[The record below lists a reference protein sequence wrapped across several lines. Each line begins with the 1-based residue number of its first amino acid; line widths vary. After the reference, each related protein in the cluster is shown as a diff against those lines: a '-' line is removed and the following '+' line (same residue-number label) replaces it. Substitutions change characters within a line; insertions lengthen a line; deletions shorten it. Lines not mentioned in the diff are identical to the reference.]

1 MRALVLGGAG
11 GMGQGVARDLI
22 KQQQVTDVVLGDL
35 YPDPERLAPK
45 LRDSEKV
52 NLIKMD
58 VNDHDGMVNT
68 FKEID
73 VVINCA
79 GPFYKT
85 AVPVAKAA
93 VEAKVNYIDIC
104 DDYEGTEILFNSE
117 IDKMAREA
125 GITVL
130 TGMGSDPGT
139 NNVLVKWYADRL
151 DSVDEIYLY
160 WVVSIAELAG
170 AAWDHSLHMTLGKI
184 PQYLNGELVHVEG
197 GTEVVAEE
205 FLEPLGTCHV
215 RYVGHPQPLTIP
227 KYIKGVKNVIIK
239 GALIPQWV
247 DELIKEQKDTGFWQ
261 IIKTISN
268 GELVHVEGG
277 TEVVAE
283 EFLEPLGTC
292 HVRYVGHPQPLTIP
306 KYIKGVKNVVIKGAL
321 IPQWVDEL
329 IKQQKDTGFLGKEPI
344 DIKGTRVTPYDLALK
359 LWETIPEGRD
369 NGPQASGLKV
379 IVKGERDGKK
389 VTYTADMVGRMA
401 PGTGL
406 PASIAALMMDAGDV
420 TEKGVVAPE
429 GCIDPDKFLAA
440 FLKRGARIHQTEKI
454 SSMLE
459 V

>member
-1 MRALVLGGAG
+1 MRAIVLGGAG

-22 KQQQVTDVVLGDL
+22 KQQQVTDVILADL

-45 LRDSEKV
+45 LRDSKKV
-52 NLIKMD
+52 TLIKMD
-58 VNDHDGMVNT
+58 VNDHDAMVNT

-93 VEAKVNYIDIC
+93 VEAKKNYIDIC
-104 DDYEGTEILFNSE
+104 DDYEGTEILFNSD
-117 IDKMAREA
+117 IDKMAKEA

-151 DSVDEIYLY
+151 DTVDEIYLY

-184 PQYLNGELVHVEG
+184 PQYIDGELVYVEG
-197 GTEVVAEE
+197 GTEEVAEK

-215 RYVGHPQPLTIP
+215 RYVGHPQPLTLP
-227 KYIKGVKNVIIK
+227 RYIKGVKNVIIK
-239 GALIPQWV
+239 GALIPLWV
-247 DELIKEQKDTGFWQ
+247 DELIKDQKNTG
-261 IIKTISN
+261 
-268 GELVHVEGG
+268 L
-277 TEVVAE
+277 
-283 EFLEPLGTC
+283 LGT
-292 HVRYVGHPQPLTIP
+292 
-306 KYIKGVKNVVIKGAL
+306 
-321 IPQWVDEL
+321 
-329 IKQQKDTGFLGKEPI
+329 EPI
-344 DIKGTRVTPYDLALK
+344 DIKGTKVAPYDLALK
-359 LWETIPEGRD
+359 LWETIPKGRD
-369 NGPQASGLKV
+369 NGPQSSGLKV

-389 VTYTADMVGRMA
+389 VIYTADMVGRMA

-406 PASIAALMMDAGDV
+406 PASIASLMMDAGDV
-420 TEKGVVAPE
+420 TVKGVVAPE
-429 GCIDPDKFLAA
+429 GCIDPGKFLGA

-454 SSMLE
+454 SSMFE

>member
-1 MRALVLGGAG
+1 MRAVVLGGAG

-22 KQQQVTDVVLGDL
+22 KQQQVTDVILADL

-45 LRDSEKV
+45 LRDSEKATLV
-52 NLIKMD
+52 KMD
-58 VNDHDGMVNT
+58 VNDHDAMVNT

-93 VEAKVNYIDIC
+93 VEAQKNYIDIC

-117 IDKMAREA
+117 IDKMAKEA
-125 GITVL
+125 DITVL

-151 DSVDEIYLY
+151 DSVNEIYLY

-184 PQYLNGELVHVEG
+184 PQYIDGELVYVEG
-197 GTEVVAEE
+197 GTGEVAEQ

-215 RYVGHPQPLTIP
+215 RYVGHPQPLTLP
-227 KYIKGVKNVIIK
+227 RYIKGVKNVIIK
-239 GALIPQWV
+239 GALIPLWV
-247 DELIKEQKDTGFWQ
+247 DELIKEQK
-261 IIKTISN
+261 N
-268 GELVHVEGG
+268 
-277 TEVVAE
+277 
-283 EFLEPLGTC
+283 
-292 HVRYVGHPQPLTIP
+292 
-306 KYIKGVKNVVIKGAL
+306 
-321 IPQWVDEL
+321 
-329 IKQQKDTGFLGKEPI
+329 TGFLNTEPI
-344 DIKGTRVTPYDLALK
+344 DVKGTQVIPYDLALK

-369 NGPQASGLKV
+369 NGPQSSGLKV

-389 VTYTADMVGRMA
+389 VIYTADMVGRMA

-406 PASIAALMMDAGDV
+406 PASIAALMMDSGDV
-420 TEKGVVAPE
+420 TAKGVVAPE

-454 SSMLE
+454 SSMFE

>member
-22 KQQQVTDVVLGDL
+22 KQQQVEQVILADL

-45 LRDSEKV
+45 LRDSDKTT
-52 NLIKMD
+52 LIKMD
-58 VNDHDGMVNT
+58 VNDHDAMVKL

-93 VEAKVNYIDIC
+93 VEAGKNYIDIC
-104 DDYEGTEILFNSE
+104 DDYEGTEILFNSD
-117 IDKMAREA
+117 IDKMARDV

-151 DSVDEIYLY
+151 DRVDEIYLY

-184 PQYLNGELVHVEG
+184 PQYIDGELVYVEG
-197 GTEVVAEE
+197 GTGVVAEQ

-215 RYVGHPQPLTIP
+215 RYVGHPQPLTLP
-227 KYIKGVKNVIIK
+227 KYIEGVKNVIIK
-239 GALIPQWV
+239 GALIPLWV
-247 DELIKEQKDTGFWQ
+247 DELIKEQKNTG
-261 IIKTISN
+261 
-268 GELVHVEGG
+268 L
-277 TEVVAE
+277 
-283 EFLEPLGTC
+283 LGT
-292 HVRYVGHPQPLTIP
+292 
-306 KYIKGVKNVVIKGAL
+306 
-321 IPQWVDEL
+321 
-329 IKQQKDTGFLGKEPI
+329 EPI
-344 DIKGTRVTPYDLALK
+344 DIKGTKITPYDLALK
-359 LWETIPEGRD
+359 LWEKIPEGRD
-369 NGPQASGLKV
+369 NGPQSSGLKV
-379 IVKGERDGKK
+379 IVKGERDGKN
-389 VTYTADMVGRMA
+389 VVYTADMVGRMA

-420 TEKGVVAPE
+420 TQKGVVAPE
-429 GCIDPDKFLAA
+429 GCIDPEKFLGA

-454 SSMLE
+454 SSMFE